1 MRIQAATLL
10 ETGKPQLVQAAF
22 GLVQRA
28 CSEYPE
34 AMDRAWGL
42 EIAGQC
48 CDFLGR
54 VDDAIEFY
62 RQALARERAFPGM
75 RSNAAFQLA
84 KVVVENRRRD
94 LYGEALTAA
103 EAHGAP
109 VFPSHAYYLNG
120 IRAVVAKDGGR
131 VVEAKAHA
139 GAALKAAEIRD
150 TGLSHGRGRLGT
162 VRDVDT
168 PFHRMLVEL
177 KNA

>member
-1 MRIQAATLL
+1 MISLDAWTTRSNFIDKRLRAN
-10 ETGKPQLVQAAF
+10 ERS
-22 GLVQRA
+22 RA
-28 CSEYPE
+28 CA
-34 AMDRAWGL
+34 AMPL
-42 EIAGQC
+42 
-48 CDFLGR
+48 
-54 VDDAIEFY
+54 
-62 RQALARERAFPGM
+62 
-75 RSNAAFQLA
+75 FQLA